1 MKLRIL
7 TIIAL
12 FFGAISFAQ
21 YGRIELNTGGFSPIP
36 AFSDD
41 KPNIV
46 FGAGTNPNK
55 RLSAHVIGNIRVEG
69 KYLRSIIF
77 MTQYK
82 LIDKRIKLSIAT
94 HLPVLDVSEDF
105 HTDTF
110 FAQDARISYG
120 INEKSSIMLQFV
132 HGKGVNN
139 DLEIFLLSLSH
150 NLKAGKFNFQTQFYG
165 VDYEHTWGMAERIN
179 YQVSKKIYLAGFYN
193 KGIGG
198 SPDISTF
205 GLGYNL

>member
-7 TIIAL
+7 IVFA
-12 FFGAISFAQ
+12 FFLGCATYAQ
-21 YGRIELNTGGFSPIP
+21 YGRIELNTGGFSPVP
-36 AFSDD
+36 AFSDN

-46 FGAGTNPNK
+46 IGAGTNPNK
-55 RLSAHVIGNIRVEG
+55 RLSTHIIGNIRIEG

-82 LIDKRIKLSIAT
+82 LIDKRLKFTVGT
-94 HLPVLDVSEDF
+94 HLPVMQVHDDF

-110 FAQDARISYG
+110 FAQDTSLNYG
-120 INEKSSIMLQFV
+120 INEKSTIGLQFV

-139 DLEIFLLSLSH
+139 DLEIYLLSFSH
-150 NLKAGKFNFQTQFYG
+150 NLRAGKFNFQTQFYG
-165 VDYEHTWGMAERIN
+165 VDYEHTWGIAERIN
-179 YQVSKKIYLAGFYN
+179 YQVSNKVYLAGFYN
-193 KGIGG
+193 KGIGS